1 MDRSLNNL
9 IQPRV
14 YFEDLYQ
21 KKFSVSV
28 KG

>member
-1 MDRSLNNL
+1 MDRSLYNL

-14 YFEDLYQ
+14 YFEDLL
-21 KKFSVSV
+21 KKFFSVIV